1 MTTSVLGEPK
11 IASAESCEVSAN
23 KDLYA
28 GTVLG
33 LIAGINAELALL
45 DIRPDATTPI
55 AVVAGVIALPF
66 LQNAWANYQLAK
78 KHRAG
83 ISVPG

>member
-1 MTTSVLGEPK
+1 MLPTTQGESK
-11 IASAESCEVSAN
+11 IASAESCETSARN
-23 KDLYA
+23 DLCS

-33 LIAGINAELALL
+33 LIAGINAELAMLN
-45 DIRPDATTPI
+45 IRPDATAPI
-55 AVVAGVIALPF
+55 AIVAGVIAFPF
-66 LQNAWANYQLAK
+66 LQNAWANHRLAK